1 MCVSCF
7 SKTTVKA
14 IQVET
19 RGFKPVIRC
28 LNARVGINPL
38 PISAIHVECERDVW
52 DNVGGSAVTRKHLLA
67 LNSFTYYTACS
78 KPTGRLL

>member
-1 MCVSCF
+1 M
-7 SKTTVKA
+7 KA

-19 RGFKPVIRC
+19 RGFKSVIRS
-28 LNARVGINPL
+28 LNARVEINPL

-67 LNSFTYYTACS
+67 LNSFTYCTGCL
-78 KPTGRLL
+78 KPIGRLL